1 MPTKEQKVVIL
12 GAAGRDFHDFNVAF
26 RDSEAHRVVAFT
38 AAQIPNI
45 SDRVYPPALAGP
57 RYPDGV
63 PICGEDELENIIK
76 SEGVDTCV
84 FSYSDVSHEYVMHLA
99 SRCLAAGAT
108 FSLLGPSAM
117 MLESST
123 PVIAVCA
130 VRTGSGK
137 SQTTRYVVERL
148 RELGRKPVVIR
159 HPMPYGD
166 LTAQRLQRFETYDA
180 LDRYDVT
187 IEEREEYEPHLERG
201 TIVYAGIDYA
211 AILSEAEQDGD
222 VLLWDG
228 GNNDLPFFK
237 PDLHIVVADPHRPG
251 HELRYHPG
259 EANLRMAHV
268 IIVNKTDTARPED
281 VESVR
286 RNASASNPEATII
299 NGRSPFSVDKPDELR
314 GRRVLAVEDGPS
326 LTHGELKVGAASLA
340 ALEHGA
346 KELVDPRPFAVGTIL
361 ETYEQY
367 PEVGTLLPAMG
378 YGDQQ
383 ISDLAET
390 IHKSDAEV
398 IAVGTPIDLT
408 RLIEIER
415 PVVKVGY
422 DLVLEEPDIL
432 DASLRQVLGS

>member
-45 SDRVYPPALAGP
+45 GNRVYPPVLAGP

-63 PICGEDELENIIK
+63 PICGEDELETIIK
-76 SEGVDTCV
+76 SEGVDACV

-99 SRCLAAGAT
+99 SRCLAAGAG

-117 MLESST
+117 MLESSA

-166 LTAQRLQRFETYDA
+166 LAAQRLQRFETYED

-251 HELRYHPG
+251 HELSYHPG

-286 RNASASNPEATII
+286 RNASASNPEAAIL
-299 NGRSPFSVDKPDELR
+299 NGRSPFSVDKPEELR

-340 ALEHGA
+340 ALENGA

-398 IAVGTPIDLT
+398 VAIGTPIDLT
-408 RLIEIER
+408 RLIDIER

-422 DLVLEEPDIL
+422 DLVLAEPDIL
-432 DASLRQVLGS
+432 VASLRQVLGS